1 MSITYTMAALIE
13 TVVFL
18 LILLSGCKKREPRID
33 PFNSTNIAIPILA
46 SYMVLRMGDIFYHIV
61 YHDIHIQA
69 YFKQPRLVILDHDT
83 TLSLVTM
90 VASGIF
96 WFFLGLF
103 MYIWLLKEKSERLK
117 DNLGKRMTAA
127 LILIP
132 IFLLVRTALYFS
144 EEKASLQK
152 VIRIALG
159 TLNYTFLQRCLH
171 LFPVLI
177 LLFMITVIFVK
188 ALRQDFLGIAV
199 ITAGILLFFF
209 AAVHDLRIIGGAGYI
224 LYPMG
229 LLVAKYRYR
238 IMARITKSCKGLIAA
253 SSILTAASWIVCLK
267 AKDIIYALR
276 EPLNLRSGYFFT
288 ATADNVIIGESWFPI
303 FTIPY
308 IIAALGP
315 CILITVAIVKFELG
329 NKITRTIAA
338 SLLEVIW
345 LTSVW
350 RDSFPVA
357 QQYPSV
363 TAYIPILV
371 CVALAPVL
379 MSIVTG
385 KKKEAS

>member
-288 ATADNVIIGESWFPI
+288 ATADNVIPGESWFPI

-329 NKITRTIAA
+329 NKITRIIAA

-350 RDSFPVA
+350 RDSFSIA

-379 MSIVTG
+379 MSLVTG

>member
-1 MSITYTMAALIE
+1 MSITYTAAALIE
-13 TVVFL
+13 TAVFL
-18 LILLSGCKKREPRID
+18 LILLCGCKKREPAAD
-33 PFNSTNIAIPILA
+33 PFNPTNISIPILA
-46 SYMVLRMGDIFYHIV
+46 SYMVLRMGDIFYPIA

-69 YFKQPRLVILDHDT
+69 YFRQPRLVILNTDI

-96 WFFLGLF
+96 WFFLGEF
-103 MYIWLLKEKSERLK
+103 MYIWLLKDKQERLK
-117 DNLGKRMTAA
+117 SKPRNRMAAA

-132 IFLLVRTALYFS
+132 IFLLVRTAIQYS
-144 EEKASLQK
+144 EGNISRQK

-159 TLNYTFLQRCLH
+159 TLDNIFLQRCLH

-177 LLFMITVIFVK
+177 LLLALTVIFIK
-188 ALRQDFLGIAV
+188 YLRQDILGIAV

-224 LYPMG
+224 LYPIG
-229 LLVAKYRYR
+229 ILVAKYRYQL
-238 IMARITKSCKGLIAA
+238 MARITVSCKGLIAT

-267 AKDIIYALR
+267 ANDIIYALR

-315 CILITVAIVKFELG
+315 CLLITAVLVKFELG
-329 NKITRTIAA
+329 NIITKALAA
-338 SLLEVIW
+338 SLPEVIW
-345 LTSVW
+345 LTSV
-350 RDSFPVA
+350 RTDRFAVN

-371 CVALAPVL
+371 CVALAPL
-379 MSIVTG
+379 ILHLITG
-385 KKKEAS
+385 KKEAS

>member
-1 MSITYTMAALIE
+1 
-13 TVVFL
+13 
-18 LILLSGCKKREPRID
+18 
-33 PFNSTNIAIPILA
+33 
-46 SYMVLRMGDIFYHIV
+46 
-61 YHDIHIQA
+61 
-69 YFKQPRLVILDHDT
+69 
-83 TLSLVTM
+83 
-90 VASGIF
+90 
-96 WFFLGLF
+96 
-103 MYIWLLKEKSERLK
+103 
-117 DNLGKRMTAA
+117 MTAA